1 MDRFAQVRTMFIPTL
16 ISLSMLSSEIP
27 APPASVYAK
36 RLSDWRNGAVVYH
49 VFVDRFAPALN
60 LESKRETYASP
71 RKLKRWDE
79 LPTPGTLNV
88 QAGMWSHELEFWGG
102 DLPSLRSKLG
112 HIVELGAD
120 VLYLNPIQEAF
131 SNHKY
136 DATDWKK
143 IDPAYGSEAD
153 FKGLISDLKGHG
165 KRLVID
171 GVFNHVGRRNVIFQ
185 QALKDEKSPYRDW
198 FVFGKE
204 YPNGYRGWAGV
215 ANLPEVRLENPQV
228 QDYVWNRSD
237 SVVAHF
243 LNMGVDG
250 WRLDV
255 ASELGFDL
263 TAKLTKAAHKHKPGS
278 LVTGEAWT
286 YPSKWTGSMDALM
299 NIYLGQL
306 LLMFGKG
313 ELTSRQLGSG
323 MTEMVQDV
331 GLEPLLKSW
340 IVLSN
345 HDMPRLAN
353 VLPQDDLRRMVTALQ
368 FTLPGSPQVYY
379 GDEVAMLG
387 GGDPSNRAPMRWD
400 LVQSQ
405 SGVNGSELTW
415 TKSLIK
421 LNHDSRALKV
431 GDYRTLVSDHLFA
444 FKRSTDNPLET
455 VIVVANPTATPIT
468 ETVLLA
474 EPTLLGYTLLQ
485 DQLTMK
491 SQVRVIS
498 GTIRPTV
505 PPRTVQV
512 YKVMKEGGQYP
523 AQYKRIRTDGGGH

>member
-1 MDRFAQVRTMFIPTL
+1 
-16 ISLSMLSSEIP
+16 
-27 APPASVYAK
+27 
-36 RLSDWRNGAVVYH
+36 
-49 VFVDRFAPALN
+49 
-60 LESKRETYASP
+60 
-71 RKLKRWDE
+71 
-79 LPTPGTLNV
+79 
-88 QAGMWSHELEFWGG
+88 
-102 DLPSLRSKLG
+102 
-112 HIVELGAD
+112 
-120 VLYLNPIQEAF
+120 
-131 SNHKY
+131 
-136 DATDWKK
+136 
-143 IDPAYGSEAD
+143 
-153 FKGLISDLKGHG
+153 
-165 KRLVID
+165 
-171 GVFNHVGRRNVIFQ
+171 
-185 QALKDEKSPYRDW
+185 
-198 FVFGKE
+198 
-204 YPNGYRGWAGV
+204 
-215 ANLPEVRLENPQV
+215 
-228 QDYVWNRSD
+228 
-237 SVVAHF
+237 
-243 LNMGVDG
+243 
-250 WRLDV
+250 
-255 ASELGFDL
+255 
-263 TAKLTKAAHKHKPGS
+263 
-278 LVTGEAWT
+278 
-286 YPSKWTGSMDALM
+286 
-299 NIYLGQL
+299 
-306 LLMFGKG
+306 
-313 ELTSRQLGSG
+313 

-353 VLPQDDLRRMVTALQ
+353 VLPQDDSRRMVTALQ